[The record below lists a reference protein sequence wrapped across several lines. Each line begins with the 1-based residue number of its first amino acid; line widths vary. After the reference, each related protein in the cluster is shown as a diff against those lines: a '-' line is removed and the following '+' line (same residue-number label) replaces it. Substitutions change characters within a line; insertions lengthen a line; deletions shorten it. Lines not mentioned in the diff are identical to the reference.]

1 LLLEPSKEADEPFRL
16 EVHLLWEQDG
26 VRMRFDVVEEGSG
39 WKSKVREREKG
50 RPKRG
55 RKRKQ

>member
-1 LLLEPSKEADEPFRL
+1 
-16 EVHLLWEQDG
+16 
-26 VRMRFDVVEEGSG
+26 MRFDVVEEGSG